1 MARRAKM
8 PDGSVIKSSGDGPM
22 FTLQVANPK
31 GEVKMTLKLSEVDAL
46 PIYQELGRFLGL

>member
-8 PDGSVIKSSGDGPM
+8 PDGSVVKSSGDGPL
-22 FTLQVANPK
+22 FTLQVADPT
-31 GEVKMTLKLSEVDAL
+31 GEVKMTLKLNEHDAK